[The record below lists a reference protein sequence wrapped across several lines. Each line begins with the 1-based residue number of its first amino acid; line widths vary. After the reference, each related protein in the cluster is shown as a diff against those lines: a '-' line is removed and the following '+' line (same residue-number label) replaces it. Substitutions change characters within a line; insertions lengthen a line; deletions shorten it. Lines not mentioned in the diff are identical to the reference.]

1 MSGSERVDIIRY
13 MPAVGLDIGSSS
25 IKLVVLS
32 GSTKKPKLDG
42 FGLAINPTGSL
53 KLEMDNT
60 KVAIAETIKEL
71 FQETGVKN
79 KKVVVALPE
88 SKIFT
93 RVIEIPVLSE
103 AELASAIAWEAEQY
117 IPVPIADVQLD
128 YRILERPEAVTETS
142 KMKVFLVAAPLK
154 VVSNYVSVL
163 EMAAVELE
171 ALETEILG
179 LTRSLATSQEEV
191 VMIINLGLD
200 STDICIACDQS
211 ILFSRSL
218 STGGSALS
226 RVLANELGLE
236 SNQAEQYKRTYGL
249 DANQLQGRVRNSLLT
264 VFNTLVVEIKKAMHF
279 YASKSDQ
286 KLRRVILSGGGA
298 YLPEVTSELA
308 KSLGLEVVVGDPFM
322 GVEMNQVQRQ
332 RIGQIQAVFSVA
344 MGLAK
349 RDF

>member
-1 MSGSERVDIIRY
+1 

-32 GSTKKPKLDG
+32 GNAKKPKLEA
-42 FGLAINPTGSL
+42 FGLAINPVGNLNFETENSR
-53 KLEMDNT
+53 
-60 KVAIAETIKEL
+60 VAVAETIKKL
-71 FQETGVKN
+71 FQDTGVKN

-117 IPVPIADVQLD
+117 IPVPVANVQLD
-128 YRILERPEAVTETS
+128 YRIIHRPATAGENS

-154 VVSNYVSVL
+154 VVETYVSVL
-163 EMAAVELE
+163 ELAAVEPE
-171 ALETEILG
+171 ALETETLG
-179 LTRSLATSQEEV
+179 LTRSLVQSSDEV

-200 STDICIACDQS
+200 STDICIAKNQL
-211 ILFSRSL
+211 IMFSRTL

-236 SNQAEQYKRTYGL
+236 FNQAEQYKRTYGL
-249 DANQLQGRVRNSLLT
+249 DAGQLQGRVRNSLLT
-264 VFNTLVVEIKKAMHF
+264 VFSTLVVEVKKALHF
-279 YASKSDQ
+279 YSSKSEE
-286 KLRRVILSGGGA
+286 KVRRVILSGGGA
-298 YLPEVTSELA
+298 YLPEITSEFA
-308 KSLGLEVVVGDPFM
+308 KSLGLEVVVGNPFM
-322 GVEMNQVQRQ
+322 GIEMAQSQVQR
-332 RIGQIQAVFSVA
+332 IGKIHAVFSVA